1 MSIMVLVQA
10 KINPEFTHEMK
21 SYLAQILPDTR
32 AYDGCH
38 FIDLYFDTD
47 KPNNMVLVEKWDSRE
62 HYQKYHAWR
71 TQTGVIDK
79 IRSMVDGSASIRFLT
94 KIDA

>member
-10 KINPEFTHEMK
+10 DINPKFSHEMK
-21 SYLAQILPDTR
+21 SYLAEILPETR
-32 AYDGCH
+32 AFEGCH
-38 FIDLYFDTD
+38 FIDVYFDTD
-47 KPNNMVLVEKWDSRE
+47 KPNSMVLVEEWDSRE

-71 TQTGVIDK
+71 THTGVIDK
-79 IRSMVDGSASIRFLT
+79 IRSMVDGTASIGFFE